1 MAAPKLPAPPV
12 PAIAPDLAA
21 HGTVRS
27 GRRRI
32 WPFWCCPLWPPPST
46 FLVVPCF
53 DLWNNLWRPSLA
65 PPELACT
72 SRRRAR
78 PPCPEQACAAPRSC
92 TPAPPGGWL
101 RRPELAPDPA
111 EPSLR
116 SPCAYSA
123 RRSATLAGARRA
135 RDSRVVGQRQRKR
148 RNLTSGSLLKFT
160 KTPLIV
166 RSV

>member
-1 MAAPKLPAPPV
+1 MAAPKLPTP
-12 PAIAPDLAA
+12 PDLAA

-32 WPFWCCPLWPPPST
+32 WPFRCRPLRPPPST
-46 FLVVPCF
+46 FLAVPCF
-53 DLWNNLWRPSLA
+53 DLWNNPWRPSLA
-65 PPELACT
+65 PPELACA

-78 PPCPEQACAAPRSC
+78 PPRPEQACAAPMSAL
-92 TPAPPGGWL
+92 P
-101 RRPELAPDPA
+101 RRPEVGCVAPIELAPGPA

-116 SPCAYSA
+116 PPCAYSA
-123 RRSATLAGARRA
+123 RRLATLAGARRA
-135 RDSRVVGQRQRKR
+135 GDSHVVGQRQRKR